1 MHAYYVVNIHTS
13 CKQIRSKNQRS
24 PSAAAPQYYMEEA
37 TIAVSE
43 MSNIPLPSRS
53 TDVSCVAVSNWTLS
67 PSRKGGDDNKKGA
80 DAGTVSKRYTKRH
93 LLAVAAAAVVV
104 SGTGDVASLVTVN
117 EGGKGSSEIKTTAHK
132 NDAVIERG
140 GSLENINSLLDEK
153 RRKKVGTLFAENNY
167 LLFYPHA
174 GYTNQIIALGK
185 AAELARLVNRTLVL
199 PPVLPHCP
207 DGPKKYAW
215 GCQANEKTD
224 VATTRALDGAFKVV
238 VAGRKKFP
246 SFTEIVDFDLFPTEY
261 KFVDQPDFV
270 DMFLEYH
277 RIDTKG
283 ANLTTEEARHDHFL
297 RVERLIRENFRRGNR
312 SLELHELMYSSSGDG
327 GHRHNEAIVALFQKN
342 FPEQRSRVAVIGSA
356 FRLNLQNSKMVQPF
370 VQPTEKFRRIL
381 GHILS
386 CIGTEFVAA
395 HIRIPDF
402 YVWTPKEIGPDCL
415 QQRDLREMFS
425 KLLTKIGEYKP
436 AKPALMHAPLDDTS
450 GAHDS
455 ICSSSSN
462 GSKIIY
468 LGSNLDRAKE
478 CVQAILL
485 NGKTLG
491 RGRNSSAATGT
502 AQPKP
507 TAASTKNA
515 NNSRIRPE
523 NIITLAD
530 VVTANPHKIQELID
544 HIQLEDSTKD
554 LVLDQLL
561 LGIGRVLVTENGM
574 SIRSTFARML
584 RCRQD
589 HRKDVLSRIWH
600 STQSAA
606 GGAEECMHW

>member
-1 MHAYYVVNIHTS
+1 
-13 CKQIRSKNQRS
+13 
-24 PSAAAPQYYMEEA
+24 MEEA
-37 TIAVSE
+37 NIAVSE
-43 MSNIPLPSRS
+43 MSNISLSSRS
-53 TDVSCVAVSNWTLS
+53 TDVSRVAVSNWTLS
-67 PSRKGGDDNKKGA
+67 SSRKGGDDDKKGA
-80 DAGTVSKRYTKRH
+80 DAGTVSKRYTKGH

-104 SGTGDVASLVTVN
+104 SGTVDVASLVTVN
-117 EGGKGSSEIKTTAHK
+117 
-132 NDAVIERG
+132 
-140 GSLENINSLLDEK
+140 NSLLDEK

-167 LLFYPHA
+167 LLFYPHS

-215 GCQANEKTD
+215 GCQANGNRVRQTKID
-224 VATTRALDGAFKVV
+224 VATTGVLDGAFKVV
-238 VAGRKKFP
+238 VAGRNKFP
-246 SFTEIVDFDLFPTEY
+246 SFTEIIDFDLFPTEY

-297 RVERLIRENFRRGNR
+297 RVERLIREHFRRGNR
-312 SLELHELMYSSSGDG
+312 SLELHELMYSSPKDG
-327 GHRHNEAIVALFQKN
+327 GHRHNEAIVALFQNN
-342 FPEQRSRVAVIGSA
+342 FPEQRSRIAVIGSA
-356 FRLNLQNSKMVQPF
+356 FRLQEAFRMNLQNSKLVQPF

-386 CIGTEFVAA
+386 CIGTEFVAT
-395 HIRIPDF
+395 HVRIPDF
-402 YVWTPKEIGPDCL
+402 YVSKPEEMGPDCF
-415 QQRDLREMFS
+415 QRRDLRETFS
-425 KLLTKIGEYKP
+425 KLLKKIGEYKP

-455 ICSSSSN
+455 NCSSSSN
-462 GSKIIY
+462 GSMIIY

-485 NGKTLG
+485 HGKTLG
-491 RGRNSSAATGT
+491 RGRNSSGAAHTS
-502 AQPKP
+502 QPQP

-515 NNSRIRPE
+515 NNSRMRPE

-544 HIQLEDSTKD
+544 HIQLEDSTKN

-574 SIRSTFARML
+574 SIGSTFARML

-589 HRKDVLSRIWH
+589 HRKDVLSRIQH
-600 STQSAA
+600 STQPAA
-606 GGAEECMHW
+606 GGTEECMHW